1 MSYQASLNL
10 GGPKHND
17 PDFNP
22 DVIFDPELYRIIP
35 YLLLTAVLGVF
46 MLTQLRKLMIIDWR
60 LPFPSGTASGIMMS
74 SFHTAVSCDV
84 MRSCC
89 FVELYCCKRA
99 THQTTVT

>member
-10 GGPKHND
+10 GGPKRTD

-74 SFHTAVSCDV
+74 SFHTAVSGLWCMLLQCYNSNNVTGRNVKDV
-84 MRSCC
+84 
-89 FVELYCCKRA
+89 
-99 THQTTVT
+99 